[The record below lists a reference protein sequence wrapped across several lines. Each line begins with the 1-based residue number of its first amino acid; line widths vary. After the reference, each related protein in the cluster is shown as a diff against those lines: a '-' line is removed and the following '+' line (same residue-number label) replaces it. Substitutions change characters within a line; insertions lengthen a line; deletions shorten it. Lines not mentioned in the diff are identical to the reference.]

1 MEFKHLLSTK
11 RITRE
16 GKLRLIFLGGRG
28 NSWRRSFHLI
38 SPPPKAFGI
47 LPPPWKYSSIELRS
61 RVYAMNIHKILVRIM
76 RLPKYFFYSYSN
88 EHDGIAKLSILDR
101 GIKIS
106 YMIIPKKRKDIR
118 FHLISHSNLSF
129 KTNSLLQRTFEL
141 CQFGRYI
148 LINS

>member
-1 MEFKHLLSTK
+1 MEFKHLLSK
-11 RITRE
+11 RITRK

-38 SPPPKAFGI
+38 SPPKGFWNS
-47 LPPPWKYSSIELRS
+47 PPPLEIQFYRTKISCICNEYTQDLSSY
-61 RVYAMNIHKILVRIM
+61 YALTQIL
-76 RLPKYFFYSYSN
+76 FFSYSN

-129 KTNSLLQRTFEL
+129 KTNSLLQRTFEM